1 MTQPILLPCPLLTVD
16 HQEEGRRSI
25 QTECTSP
32 SSSSLGLH
40 TNQTSTIN
48 NEMIFKLLS
57 SETWIPM
64 NPMNHHRYNTN
75 SLLSKCSSPLL
86 PLVSHVLAIFLVLL
100 AAVAY
105 FTPHA
110 TLPNHLMGSSILFEH
125 SSQQQQQYHHP
136 FINTVHG
143 MSIQEQS
150 QIASR
155 IKEMFQFSF
164 NSYMKYAFPYDE
176 LKPISCSGISTWGN
190 YSLTLIDSL
199 DTLYIMN
206 LHDEFKMGVE
216 YVLDHFNDFHL
227 DSHVSVFETNI
238 RILGG
243 LLSAHL
249 LALKHD
255 WYREKIRNGRR
266 SSSPPS
272 PSPTTTTPT
281 PTTTTSSSTSSS
293 SSSSSTSTTPSTT
306 TTTKHHHSLL
316 TLSIDLCERLI
327 KAFDT
332 PTHIP
337 YGMVHLTLG
346 VLKNE
351 SQVTAAAGGGT
362 FLMEF
367 GLLSYLTGNMK
378 YYDYAKRASL
388 ALYLL
393 RDLNTNLI
401 GNHVNIM
408 NGHWTHR
415 ESGIGA
421 SCDSFFEYLFKGFM
435 LFRDEE
441 LIQMFKTCYDGIM
454 KHVYREP
461 WYSDVDMKTSKLT
474 FGLYNSL
481 ASFWPGLQTLYGHDF
496 EKAKNTLNAIFGI
509 WRLHG
514 VMPEGFNL
522 YISKAQKGQMP
533 YPLRPEIIESV
544 YHLYKFD
551 GSRDSTYLYMA
562 RDFLTGLEVVC
573 KTKCGY
579 AVVKDSESK
588 LLEDRMESFFLS
600 ETLKYLYLIF
610 DPYNFVHWNEESGQ
624 EELLYTFNTEAHII
638 PLNLNDYLKK
648 YNTRMED
655 GSDMDHTST
664 SSSNTGS
671 TGSTTSVVLNTHFL
685 SSMHLFNKRVHHN
698 PNIFSQKGSVVIPK

>member
-1 MTQPILLPCPLLTVD
+1 M
-16 HQEEGRRSI
+16 
-25 QTECTSP
+25 
-32 SSSSLGLH
+32 
-40 TNQTSTIN
+40 
-48 NEMIFKLLS
+48 
-57 SETWIPM
+57 
-64 NPMNHHRYNTN
+64 
-75 SLLSKCSSPLL
+75 
-86 PLVSHVLAIFLVLL
+86 FLVLL
-100 AAVAY
+100 TAVHYLFIVTTNNLY
-105 FTPHA
+105 FPRMMNEISRRIVVENESWYDH
-110 TLPNHLMGSSILFEH
+110 H
-125 SSQQQQQYHHP
+125 SQPLS
-136 FINTVHG
+136 FIHVHG
-143 MSIQEQS
+143 MTIQEQS
-150 QIASR
+150 QIASQ
-155 IKEMFQFSF
+155 IKEVFKFSF
-164 NSYMKYAFPYDE
+164 NSYMKHAFPYDE

-216 YVLDHFNDFHL
+216 YVLDHFKDFHF

-255 WYREKIRNGRR
+255 WYRERIRNHGSMTTTVEPVSLSEASR
-266 SSSPPS
+266 SSS
-272 PSPTTTTPT
+272 TTPII
-281 PTTTTSSSTSSS
+281 
-293 SSSSSTSTTPSTT
+293 
-306 TTTKHHHSLL
+306 TKHHSLL

-337 YGMVHLTLG
+337 YGMVHFTQG

-393 RDLNTNLI
+393 RDPNTNLI
-401 GNHVNIM
+401 GNHVNII

-421 SCDSFFEYLFKGFM
+421 SCDSFFEYLLKGFM
-435 LFRDEE
+435 LFRDED

-496 EKAKNTLNAIFGI
+496 EKAKKTLNAIFGI

-514 VMPEGFNL
+514 VIPEGFNL
-522 YISKAQKGQMP
+522 YVSKAQKGQMP
-533 YPLRPEIIESV
+533 YPLRPELIESV

-551 GSRDSTYLYMA
+551 GSRDSSYLYMA
-562 RDFLTGLEVVC
+562 RDFLTGLQVVC

-638 PLNLNDYLKK
+638 PLNLHEYLKK
-648 YNTRMED
+648 YNTKMED
-655 GSDMDHTST
+655 GGDIEHSST
-664 SSSNTGS
+664 SSSVTTTGNS
-671 TGSTTSVVLNTHFL
+671 QFQQLL
-685 SSMHLFNKRVHHN
+685 HLFNKRVHMSN
-698 PNIFSQKGSVVIPK
+698 NQMFAQKGSSHIPK